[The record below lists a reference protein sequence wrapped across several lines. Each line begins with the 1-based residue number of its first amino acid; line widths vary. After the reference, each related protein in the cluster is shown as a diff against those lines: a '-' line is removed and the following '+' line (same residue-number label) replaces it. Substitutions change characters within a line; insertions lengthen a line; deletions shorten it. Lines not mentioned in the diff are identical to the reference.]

1 MTSSL
6 HSTFSGSI
14 PENYDRYL
22 GPLQFGPFAREL
34 TALLPADPGGDV
46 LEIACGTGLVTRELR
61 RHLVPSRR
69 VVATDFNKP
78 MLDYAR
84 DKLKLPGI
92 EWREADGCNLP
103 FADAGFSAVVSGFG
117 AMFMPDKP
125 KAASEARRVLRAGGI
140 YLISTWD
147 RIEENTCSRVYAETI
162 ESLFPGD
169 EEMRFRLPWSMSDDA
184 QLRKLLG
191 DAGFSNVTI
200 ERRRLPIEPFNPRD
214 IATGQVR
221 GTPRGL
227 LLEKRGMTMDAAI
240 DRVAVALE
248 KVRGN
253 AYGQALLVQ
262 ARA

>member
-1 MTSSL
+1 VTSSL
-6 HSTFSGSI
+6 HTTFSGSI

-22 GPLQFGPFAREL
+22 GPLQFGPFGREL
-34 TALLPADPGGDV
+34 AALLPADPGGDV

-61 RHLVPSRR
+61 RALVPSRR
-69 VVATDFNKP
+69 LVATDLNKA

-84 DKLKLPGI
+84 GKLNLPGVD
-92 EWREADGCNLP
+92 WREADGTDLP
-103 FADAGFSAVVSGFG
+103 FREDEFSAVVSGFG
-117 AMFMPDKP
+117 LMFMPDKP
-125 KAASEARRVLRAGGI
+125 RAASEARRVLRAGGVF
-140 YLISTWD
+140 LFSTWD
-147 RIEENTCSRVYAETI
+147 RIEENTCSRVYAEAI

-169 EEMRFRLPWSMSDDA
+169 EEMHFRLPWSMHDEA
-184 QLRKLLG
+184 QLRKLLA
-191 DAGFSNVTI
+191 DAGFPSVTI
-200 ERRRLPIEPFNPRD
+200 ERRRVPIEPFNPRD

-227 LLEKRGMTMDAAI
+227 MLEKRGMTMDAAI

-253 AYGQALLVQ
+253 AYGQALLVR

>member
-1 MTSSL
+1 VTSSL

-14 PENYDRYL
+14 PEYYDRYL

-34 TALLPADPGGDV
+34 AALLPADPGGDV

-61 RHLVPSRR
+61 RSLVPLRR
-69 VVATDFNKP
+69 LVATDFNKP
-78 MLDYAR
+78 MLDHAR
-84 DKLKLPGI
+84 GKLNLPGI
-92 EWREADGCNLP
+92 EWREADGTHLP
-103 FADAGFSAVVSGFG
+103 FGDAEFSAVVSGFG
-117 AMFMPDKP
+117 VMFMPDKP
-125 KAASEARRVLRAGGI
+125 KATSEARRVLRAGGV
-140 YLISTWD
+140 YLFSTWD

-162 ESLFPGD
+162 ESLFPDD
-169 EEMRFRLPWSMSDDA
+169 EEMHFRLPWSMHDEGR
-184 QLRKLLG
+184 LRKLLA
-191 DAGFSNVTI
+191 DAGFSSVAI
-200 ERRRLPIEPFNPRD
+200 ERRRVPVEPFNPRD

-253 AYGQALLVQ
+253 AYGQALLVL

>member
-6 HSTFSGSI
+6 HSTFSGTI

-34 TALLPADPGGDV
+34 AALLPADPGGDV
-46 LEIACGTGLVTRELR
+46 LEIACGTGLVTREVR

-69 VVATDFNKP
+69 VVATDLNKP

-84 DKLKLPGI
+84 GKMNLPGI
-92 EWREADGCNLP
+92 DWREADGTHLP
-103 FADAGFSAVVSGFG
+103 FGDGEFSAVVSGFG

-125 KAASEARRVLRAGGI
+125 KATSEAHRVLRAGGV
-140 YLISTWD
+140 YLFSTWD

-169 EEMRFRLPWSMSDDA
+169 EEMQFRTPWSMHDET

-191 DAGFSNVTI
+191 DAGFSNVAI

-240 DRVAVALE
+240 DRVAMALE
-248 KVRGN
+248 RVRGN